1 MSSIED
7 ALALVPVAVATAGGC
22 WRLGKHIR
30 SPSKIQ
36 KICVLLPDKCGK
48 THLCRVLGASDKVLV
63 DCGEFARVFDK
74 DKLLSEVEGD
84 RTLADAVSD
93 GLLDDVYEYVRKLVK
108 RSKKKSAIFLSSNVE
123 WALKKFK
130 PDAVYALVPSAEFSR
145 EIEGCEPSR
154 SRMLHAL
161 PREAVKTFSSWEHL
175 EGMLRVKF
183 SIEEPV

>member
-1 MSSIED
+1 MASIED

-63 DCGEFARVFDK
+63 DCGVFAKVFDK

-84 RTLADAVSD
+84 KTLADAVSD
-93 GLLDDVYEYVRKLVK
+93 GLLDDVYDYVRKLVK
-108 RSKKKSAIFLSSNVE
+108 RSKKKSALFLSSNVE
-123 WALKKFK
+123 WSLKRFK
-130 PDAVYALVPSAEFSR
+130 PDAVFALVPSADFAK

-183 SIEEPV
+183 QIEEPV